1 MLRIANSIFDIA
13 STNKFY
19 SELYAILYKE
29 LTGKFPVFKEIII
42 RFISQYLENIG
53 KIQFIDSNK
62 DYDLYCENNKL
73 NDKRKAMSAFLVNLM
88 KLELI
93 IFGIAGFLLY
103 NIYHDG
109 KYSKIFVSYK
119 KYYQMGIV
127 ALFAISLYVMIKRN
141 PGQTKNMLL
150 CTNNMIKYMPIDKSS
165 MDMISPIFDLT
176 NNVNNNGFNT
186 SFMTALNGG
195 AGMDPLLA
203 SQQQRN
209 LLSGQKA
216 TKRSV
221 SETKKKYVASIQDW
235 KCGQC
240 NKKLKHTFE
249 VDHKVRLEHG
259 GGNDVTNLVALCRD
273 CHGDKTAMENM

>member
-1 MLRIANSIFDIA
+1 
-13 STNKFY
+13 
-19 SELYAILYKE
+19 
-29 LTGKFPVFKEIII
+29 
-42 RFISQYLENIG
+42 
-53 KIQFIDSNK
+53 
-62 DYDLYCENNKL
+62 
-73 NDKRKAMSAFLVNLM
+73 M

-176 NNVNNNGFNT
+176 NNANTNAT

-195 AGMDPLLA
+195 AVIDPVLGA
-203 SQQQRN
+203 QQQRN

-235 KCGQC
+235 KCGHC
-240 NKKLKHTFE
+240 NNKLTHTFE
-249 VDHKVRLEHG
+249 IDHKVRLEHG
-259 GGNDVTNLVALCRD
+259 GGNEPDNLVALCRE
-273 CHGDKTAMENM
+273 CHGQKTASENM

>member
-1 MLRIANSIFDIA
+1 
-13 STNKFY
+13 
-19 SELYAILYKE
+19 
-29 LTGKFPVFKEIII
+29 
-42 RFISQYLENIG
+42 
-53 KIQFIDSNK
+53 
-62 DYDLYCENNKL
+62 
-73 NDKRKAMSAFLVNLM
+73 M

-127 ALFAISLYVMIKRN
+127 ALFAISMYVMIKRN

-176 NNVNNNGFNT
+176 NNINNRGN
-186 SFMTALNGG
+186 FMTALNGG
-195 AGMDPLLA
+195 TEMNPVLA

-209 LLSGQKA
+209 LLSGQKT

-240 NKKLKHTFE
+240 NQKLKHTFE
-249 VDHKVRLEHG
+249 VDHKIRLEHG

>member
-1 MLRIANSIFDIA
+1 
-13 STNKFY
+13 
-19 SELYAILYKE
+19 
-29 LTGKFPVFKEIII
+29 
-42 RFISQYLENIG
+42 
-53 KIQFIDSNK
+53 
-62 DYDLYCENNKL
+62 
-73 NDKRKAMSAFLVNLM
+73 M
-88 KLELI
+88 KLELL

-249 VDHKVRLEHG
+249 IDHKIRLEHG
-259 GGNDVTNLVALCRD
+259 GGNDATNLVALCRE
-273 CHGDKTAMENM
+273 CHGEKTAMENM